1 MMEATKHTPGP
12 WEIVPYG
19 DGSSLVIHSDDDNRV
34 CFMATACADR
44 PSSHATIRA
53 NAALIAAAPDLYE
66 TERKL
71 CNEVAGIIE
80 TWEHALRGVMGNTNF
95 NVLKLRYDEARAAL
109 LRASPT
115 EEPALPPQ
123 AQAAQETQPQE

>member
-44 PSSHATIRA
+44 PTSHAAIRA
-53 NAALIAAAPDLYE
+53 NAALIKAAPQMYE
-66 TERKL
+66 VLITIRD
-71 CNEVAGIIE
+71 VIE
-80 TWEHALRGVMGNTNF
+80 QFA
-95 NVLKLRYDEARAAL
+95 DEATP
-109 LRASPT
+109 ASEPLT
-115 EEPALPPQ
+115 EAESMVLACRTLIWATLSDITKERMQLETPA
-123 AQAAQETQPQE
+123 